1 MTSPL
6 EPLYIERKSYV
17 ENIVTGLYKLE
28 SSLDE
33 IYERFEDLRS
43 EEYS

>member
-6 EPLYIERKSYV
+6 EPLYIERESYV

-28 SSLDE
+28 ASLDE
-33 IYERFEDLRS
+33 ICERFED
-43 EEYS
+43 E